1 MPLEAP
7 TERDLPVLSFR
18 GVPTMNT
25 LEHQTGDDAINWLN
39 GVVAITFMLSPWLLG
54 FGEHPIAS
62 WNAWMSGTVIGIVA
76 LSTLIT
82 AYEWEEWLNL
92 LLGLWVAVS
101 PWILGFTAVSS
112 ATWAH
117 LAAGALMTALSG
129 IELWR
134 LHASSPTRT

>member
-1 MPLEAP
+1 
-7 TERDLPVLSFR
+7 
-18 GVPTMNT
+18 MNT
-25 LEHQTGDDAINWLN
+25 LEHRTEDDAINWLN

-54 FGEHPIAS
+54 FSEHPIAS
-62 WNAWMSGTVIGIVA
+62 WNAWMSGSVIGIVA

-112 ATWAH
+112 ATWSH
-117 LAAGALMTALSG
+117 LAAGALMTALSSL
-129 IELWR
+129 ELWR